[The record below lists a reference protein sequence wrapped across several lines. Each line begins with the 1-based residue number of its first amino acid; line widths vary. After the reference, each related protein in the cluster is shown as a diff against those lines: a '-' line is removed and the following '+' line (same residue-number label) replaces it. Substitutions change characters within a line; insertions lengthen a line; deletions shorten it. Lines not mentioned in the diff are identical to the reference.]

1 MREMWSSFEWNNMY
15 VRGDG
20 GHRDRGVGGRWGSP
34 YRPSLDDRTPTHR
47 HTAWDRPYSAI

>member
-1 MREMWSSFEWNNMY
+1 VKVMWSVVEVNSMY

-20 GHRDRGVGGRWGSP
+20 GHRDRGVGGGWGSP
-34 YRPSLDDRTPTHR
+34 YRPSPDDRTPTHR